1 VEKERPVT
9 IDRFLWH
16 GRIQS
21 CDLMAKVMRKEHNY
35 SVCIAI
41 LQLN

>member
-1 VEKERPVT
+1 MGQTFVEKERLVI

-21 CDLMAKVMRKEHNY
+21 YDVMAKVMRKEHN
-35 SVCIAI
+35 STT
-41 LQLN
+41 